1 MQSVK
6 EKFIRVTT
14 VLNALLQ
21 ENKKK
26 KKKSMNTTP
35 AVELKERARAS
46 PEARFEAMARSSS
59 AGSDSTFVGT
69 TAAFN

>member
-1 MQSVK
+1 MTQLISMQDPIGS
-6 EKFIRVTT
+6 F
-14 VLNALLQ
+14 LLK
-21 ENKKK
+21 NDNDTRGKA
-26 KKKSMNTTP
+26 TTP

-46 PEARFEAMARSSS
+46 PDARFDAMARSSS